1 MTSTMASEDCFSWAA
16 ISRLP
21 AKDPLTVNSFKTIG
35 ASLVV
40 FAALVVTAGWALVA
54 WVWSVV
60 AADVF
65 AACANADAGAMEN
78 RPTTASMIRL
88 ARVFGFDLSVCIVR
102 VLREFVMHVHRGLLQ
117 ALVRANVGVLSQ
129 RMHGSGSKRIHREP
143 PSATPNAF
151 KKPI

>member
-1 MTSTMASEDCFSWAA
+1 MHKWRVISSPSLTTSAQQSVRRGSSRSDGHTSILFFLMTRRPPRC
-16 ISRLP
+16 
-21 AKDPLTVNSFKTIG
+21 
-35 ASLVV
+35 SL
-40 FAALVVTAGWALVA
+40 FPYTTLFR
-54 WVWSVV
+54 S
-60 AADVF
+60 
-65 AACANADAGAMEN
+65 MEN

-88 ARVFGFDLSVCIVR
+88 ARVFGFDLSGCIVR